1 MIPCPGGPVKA
12 KKLPQERQMPL
23 PGELLPGEGYVP
35 SAGPLY
41 QSAAGQAEAHRN
53 GVVHPLH
60 HRAVHPAHPLPQAA
74 FVQGADLL
82 QQDHGILGQTAALG
96 RHLDVG
102 GQLGLA
108 HLGGDGRRDDGGAVA
123 VAGVV
128 LHDQHRA
135 HAPLLAAHHRAQ
147 VGIINFAALDIR
159 IHKRSHSAGRST
171 RKKRVTFILPRSP
184 GIYTRF
190 SRPASFYGAAG
201 GGVRQ
206 NRSSSSRSV
215 TCPFCKY
222 TRGTRLLT
230 AQVSS

>member
-1 MIPCPGGPVKA
+1 MT
-12 KKLPQERQMPL
+12 L

-82 QQDHGILGQTAALG
+82 QQDHGILGQAAALG
-96 RHLDVG
+96 RHLDMG

-123 VAGVV
+123 VSRVI
-128 LHDQHRA
+128 LDDEHRA
-135 HAPLLAAHHRAQ
+135 HAPLLAAHHRAEIG
-147 VGIINFAALDIR
+147 VEDVASF
-159 IHKRSHSAGRST
+159 HTVVHVRSHSAGRIV
-171 RKKRVTFILPRSP
+171 RVTRAKGLCN
-184 GIYTRF
+184 
-190 SRPASFYGAAG
+190 AA
-201 GGVRQ
+201 
-206 NRSSSSRSV
+206 
-215 TCPFCKY
+215 
-222 TRGTRLLT
+222 L
-230 AQVSS
+230 

>member
-1 MIPCPGGPVKA
+1 MYPPPGRYTNLLRGRP
-12 KKLPQERQMPL
+12 KLTAMASSTRSITAPSTRPIRSRRRRL
-23 PGELLPGEGYVP
+23 CRSAPWTNAVP
-35 SAGPLY
+35 
-41 QSAAGQAEAHRN
+41 
-53 GVVHPLH
+53 
-60 HRAVHPAHPLPQAA
+60 PAHPLPQAA

-135 HAPLLAAHHRAQ
+135 HAPLLAAYHRAQ